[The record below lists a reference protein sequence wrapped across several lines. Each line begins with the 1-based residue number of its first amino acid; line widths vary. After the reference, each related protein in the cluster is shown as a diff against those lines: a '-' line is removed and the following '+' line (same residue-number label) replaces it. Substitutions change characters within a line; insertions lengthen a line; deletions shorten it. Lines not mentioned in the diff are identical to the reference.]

1 MTDDAFLDAL
11 ERCTL
16 PEASFDHRGHVRAG
30 YLVLRRHGFPAALV
44 EMRRLIRAY
53 ARSLGKP
60 DRYHE
65 TITAAFLVLIH
76 GAMRGRPDGDEW
88 ETFAPDHPELLDKS
102 HLARYYREEVLASP
116 AARECFVLN
125 RLD

>member
-1 MTDDAFLDAL
+1 VTDEAFLDAL

-16 PEASFDHRGHVRAG
+16 PEPAFDHPGHVRAG
-30 YLVLRRHGFPAALV
+30 YLVLRQHGFPGALLR
-44 EMRRLIRAY
+44 MRELIRAY

-76 GAMRGRPDGDEW
+76 GAMRGRPADDDW
-88 ETFAPDHPELLDKS
+88 RTFSRDHPELLDKTYLS
-102 HLARYYREEVLASP
+102 RYYRDEVLAAP
-116 AARECFVLN
+116 EAREVFVLN
-125 RLD
+125 PRA